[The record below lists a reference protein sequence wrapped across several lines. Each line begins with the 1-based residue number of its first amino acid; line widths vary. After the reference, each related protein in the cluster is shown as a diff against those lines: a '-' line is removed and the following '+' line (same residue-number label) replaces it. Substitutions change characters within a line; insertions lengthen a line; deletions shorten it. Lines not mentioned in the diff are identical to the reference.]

1 MSRSDLQRLA
11 DIREAASRLEQIVRL
26 GREVFESEWLVQHA
40 TERLLEIIGEATNAM
55 TDDFRNST
63 VDIEWRTVI
72 NLRHRLAH
80 HYHRVDPNQLWV
92 IAAVEIPKFVNLL
105 PQ

>member
-11 DIREAASRLEQIVRL
+11 DIHEAALRLEQIV
-26 GREVFESEWLVQHA
+26 GRGQEEFDSEWLVQHA
-40 TERLLEIIGEATNAM
+40 TERLLEIIGEACNAM
-55 TDDFRNST
+55 SEDFRSDHPE
-63 VDIEWRTVI
+63 VSWRRII

-80 HYHRVDPNQLWV
+80 HYHRIDPNQLWE
-92 IAAVEIPKFVNLL
+92 IAAFEIPRFVNLL

>member
-11 DIREAASRLEQIVRL
+11 DIREAAARLEQIVRL
-26 GREVFESEWLVQHA
+26 GRETFDSEWLIQYAV
-40 TERLLEIIGEATNAM
+40 ERLLEIVGEACNAM
-55 TDDFRNST
+55 SEEFRSGNPDVS
-63 VDIEWRTVI
+63 WRRII

-80 HYHRVDPNQLWV
+80 HYHRIDPNQLWE
-92 IAAVEIPKFVNLL
+92 IAAVEVPEFVSLL